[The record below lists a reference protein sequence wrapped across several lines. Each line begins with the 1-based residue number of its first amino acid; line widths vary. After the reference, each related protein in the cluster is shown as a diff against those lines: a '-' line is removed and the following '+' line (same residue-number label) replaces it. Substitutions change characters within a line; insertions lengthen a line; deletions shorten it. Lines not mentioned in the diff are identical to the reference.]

1 MLFHCPGLKLKN
13 QKLPAPTVGLRDLRS
28 CAFICGT
35 IDLLNAFANHGD
47 GFGCAMLKRIDR
59 CWRVFG
65 VALSFIAIGVG
76 GLMIFPLLH
85 LVIRQRQRRQN
96 IARDLIRLTFRAIVR
111 SMCAFGVFQYHA
123 SGLSRLDR
131 QGLLILANHPT
142 LIDIVFLVAFVPRA
156 ECIVKEGLWRNPFT
170 RATVTAA
177 GYICNRG
184 DSVRLVEDCIA
195 AVRSGGNLII
205 FPEGTRTPADGS
217 ISLKRGAANI
227 AVRVPCDITPV
238 LVRCAPPMLVKGEP
252 WWRLPAQ
259 TSQFRFDVMEDLAIG
274 PIVDGAA
281 NEVLAARRMT
291 VQLRQIFAR
300 ESGHVAGN

>member
-1 MLFHCPGLKLKN
+1 
-13 QKLPAPTVGLRDLRS
+13 
-28 CAFICGT
+28 
-35 IDLLNAFANHGD
+35 
-47 GFGCAMLKRIDR
+47 MLKRVKW

-65 VALSFIAIGVG
+65 VALSFIAVGIG
-76 GLMIFPLLH
+76 GLFIFPLLH

-96 IARDLIRLTFRAIVR
+96 IARDLIRLAFRAIVR
-111 SMCAFGVFQYHA
+111 SMCAFGVFDYQA
-123 SGLSRLDR
+123 TGLSRLDR

-170 RATVTAA
+170 RATVSAA

-195 AVRSGGNLII
+195 AVRAGGNLII

-217 ISLKRGAANI
+217 IHLKRGAANI
-227 AVRVPCDITPV
+227 AVRIPCDITPI
-238 LVRCAPPMLVKGEP
+238 LIRCDPPMLVKGEP

-259 TSQFRFDVMEDLAIG
+259 TSQFRFDVMVDLATG
-274 PIVDGAA
+274 PIVEGVA

-291 VQLRQIFAR
+291 GHLRQIFTQKC
-300 ESGHVAGN
+300 VYIAGN